1 MLLSLWW
8 SAVGLYVLL
17 CVALFALQSRMLY
30 LPQFTRVS
38 AADTNFV
45 LEREGLVL
53 RGWRVNPGKPAALL
67 YFGGNAESIE
77 MQGEHFAR
85 WFPDRTIY
93 LLAYRGY
100 GASDGSPS
108 ERALKADALAL
119 FDHVRAQHA
128 DVGVLARS
136 VGSGIG
142 VHLAASRDVSR
153 LGLITPYDS
162 LRAVASAHYP
172 WFPVRWLLR
181 EPFDSMPQAAQL
193 RVPTLLLVARFDEV
207 IAPAHAEALAAAF
220 THEPKMVYLDT
231 DHNGVEQDGRFEL
244 ALVKFFAVK

>member
-1 MLLSLWW
+1 MLLSLLW

-30 LPQFTRVS
+30 LPQFTRAT
-38 AADTNFV
+38 AAETDFA

-67 YFGGNAESIE
+67 YFGGNAEAIG
-77 MQGEHFAR
+77 MQREDFAR
-85 WFPDRTIY
+85 WFPDRTVY
-93 LLAYRGY
+93 LLAYRGF

-108 ERALKADALAL
+108 EAALKADALAL
-119 FDHVRAQHA
+119 FDHVRAQHT
-128 DVGVLARS
+128 DISVLARS
-136 VGSGIG
+136 VGTGIG
-142 VHLAASRDVSR
+142 IHLAAAREISR

-162 LRAVASAHYP
+162 LRAVATAHYP

-181 EPFDSMPQAAQL
+181 EPYDSMPLAAQ
-193 RVPTLLLVARFDEV
+193 VGWPTLLLIARFDEV
-207 IAPAHAEALAAAF
+207 IAPAHAERLAAAF
-220 THEPKMVYLDT
+220 PSKPQIVYLDT

-244 ALVKFFAVK
+244 ALRKFFAVK